1 MIFGN
6 IFYKPAH
13 IRFDAE
19 VDPLVVFQVVQLE
32 KCFRAKFT
40 LVAAFGKVVSFHV
53 VAQDGGELVLLITE
67 LTRIHCLGVLVNL
80 FRVSVQGALPSKCLT
95 ALAARMFS
103 EARSV

>member
-67 LTRIHCLGVLVNL
+67 LTRIHCLGVLVK
-80 FRVSVQGALPSKCLT
+80 KCVKID
-95 ALAARMFS
+95 RI
-103 EARSV
+103 